1 MRLPIHIIDKISKMR
16 KATSRMAEDLGREP
30 TLDELAGELRI
41 STKSLSELRGYSTS
55 HASFDAEV

>member
-1 MRLPIHIIDKISKMR
+1 MR
-16 KATSRMAEDLGREP
+16 KATLRMAEELGREP

-41 STKSLSELRGYSTS
+41 STKALSELRGYSTS